1 MIGFVH
7 PGTALGTFSTMM
19 GSRKTVPPKMF
30 RMVPLGDYTMSVSEK
45 EEAREG
51 EEKGGRTLHIFLSL
65 NSTTRASSGVIVA
78 HCRASMLGA
87 LVPLDDLMH
96 WPVETYLYSYTIL
109 QDCFSSVYRN
119 FIIRLISVLQSQII
133 ILDID
138 IQEG

>member
-30 RMVPLGDYTMSVSEK
+30 RMVPLGDYTMSVSQK

-51 EEKGGRTLHIFLSL
+51 DEKGGRTLHIFLSL

-78 HCRASMLGA
+78 HCDSIWQCISMLA
-87 LVPLDDLMH
+87 DLIQC
-96 WPVETYLYSYTIL
+96 PVETYLDSYTIL
-109 QDCFSSVYRN
+109 QNCFSSVYRN
-119 FIIRLISVLQSQII
+119 FIIRFISVLQSQII

-138 IQEG
+138 IQEW